1 MNATPSDNLGGLR
14 YLLLNEVFTLSHLV
28 IVKLLGIEFAS
39 VQIVFI
45 RCFSSAVLLVPLLA
59 WQGSFGEIRAQLSLN
74 SLRVLLSSVA
84 ITINF
89 FTISQI
95 QLAQMSTIGYL
106 RPAVTSLIAYFFL
119 KESQSWHRWLVIVI
133 GFAAVLF
140 IFSPESSHLQF
151 VAFLALCG
159 MCCGSAATILQKYL
173 SRNISDLPLMVWY
186 SVGVAVVTAPFAI
199 WLWTTPSTTE
209 LFMMIMTGLLAT
221 TAQFFSFVPSA
232 GPMQASWHQC
242 SISTS
247 CQPHLSVF
255 LLCRNTVDQHRW
267 WRADHPCHFN
277 CHDAS
282 RKTEI
287 APKCSDVAFESS
299 TRLILPPPPLAMHS

>member
-1 MNATPSDNLGGLR
+1 MNATPLDNLGGLR

-45 RCFSSAVLLVPLLA
+45 RCLSGAVLLVPLLA
-59 WQGSFGEIRAQLSLN
+59 WQGSFSEIRAQLGLN

-119 KESQSWHRWLVIVI
+119 KESQSWQRWLVIVI

-140 IFSPESSHLQF
+140 IFSPESSHLQI
-151 VAFLALCG
+151 VALLALCG

-173 SRNISDLPLMVWY
+173 SRDMSDLPLMVWY

-199 WLWTTPSTTE
+199 WLWTTPSPTE
-209 LFMMIMTGLLAT
+209 LFMMVMTGLLAT
-221 TAQFFSFVPSA
+221 TAQFFFIRAFRRADASFLAPMFYFHIVPTTLIGFFVFA
-232 GPMQASWHQC
+232 EIP
-242 SISTS
+242 SI
-247 CQPHLSVF
+247 
-255 LLCRNTVDQHRW
+255 NTVGG
-267 WRADHPCHFN
+267 ALIIL
-277 CHDAS
+277 A
-282 RKTEI
+282 TLI
-287 APKCSDVAFESS
+287 AMTLLERRRSPGNA
-299 TRLILPPPPLAMHS
+299 PM